1 MVPVASNTA
10 VITKA
15 STLGSTAAVRAPRMS
30 IAPISEAWPGA
41 LSEGRANT
49 PVNLTAGSK
58 ISPSVETAMMTIR
71 MPPGTRLRS
80 SPKIAARPST
90 DITTGNAVIWP
101 SDTGRPGPG
110 FFITRLTSFEAISS
124 RNRPMPMPMP
134 MPAPCAT
141 PAGRLRRIQDRTPV
155 TEMAVKTTPI
165 RNTVPSATP
174 GARCWPGTRPKA
186 MKAVR
191 EIAQPMAIGRRAHR
205 PISSEPKA
213 VVRHTATKTALVS
226 KPALPS
232 MPGTRNTA

>member
-10 VITKA
+10 VITNA
-15 STLGSTAAVRAPRMS
+15 STLGSTAAVSAPRRS
-30 IAPISEAWPGA
+30 IAPISEVWPGA

-49 PVNLTAGSK
+49 PVNFTAGSK
-58 ISPSVETAMMTIR
+58 ISPSAEMATMTIR
-71 MPPGTRLRS
+71 MPPGTRRRS

-90 DITTGNAVIWP
+90 DITTGKAVMWP

-110 FFITRLTSFEAISS
+110 FFTTSPTSFEAISS
-124 RNRPMPMPMP
+124 RNKPMP

-165 RNTVPSATP
+165 RNTAPSATP
-174 GARCWPGTRPKA
+174 GVRCWPSTSPKA
-186 MKAVR
+186 MKAVS

-213 VVRHTATKTALVS
+213 VVRHTATNTALVS

-232 MPGTRNTA
+232 MPGTTNTA